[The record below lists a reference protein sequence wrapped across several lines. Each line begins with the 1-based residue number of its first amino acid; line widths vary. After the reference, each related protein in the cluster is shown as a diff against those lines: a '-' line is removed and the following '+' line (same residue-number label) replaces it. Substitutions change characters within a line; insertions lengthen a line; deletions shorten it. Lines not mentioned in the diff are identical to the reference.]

1 MKMDKLLYGAAYYD
15 EYLPADRI
23 ETDMEMI
30 KRAGM
35 NVIRIAESTWST
47 WEPQDGV
54 FDFTHLHRMLS
65 CSKKH
70 DIQVIVGTP
79 TYAVPTW
86 LARKYPD
93 IITETHDGPGRY
105 GHRQNMDIA
114 HPMYLKH
121 AERIIRRLMEEVQ
134 PYDHVIGFQLDNETK
149 SYDTCSAYAQK
160 KFVDYVRTLFHDDLT
175 LLNQAWGLDYWS
187 NRINSWEDFPDVRG
201 TINASLGAEYH
212 KFQRKLVSAFLAWQG
227 GIVQEYA
234 RPEQFITQNFDY
246 DWRGYSFG
254 LQPEVDQWDAAKP
267 LTVAG
272 CDIYHPSA
280 QDLTGKE
287 IAFGG
292 AIARSLKK
300 DNYLVLE
307 TEAQGNHG
315 WLSYPGQLRLQAFSH
330 LANGANCVEYWHW
343 HSIHNA
349 IESYWKG
356 VLSHNLKENAT
367 YRETCRIGAEF
378 VKYGTHLVNLK
389 KHCPVAILLDNVSPD
404 ALHWFSIKDGP
415 AYNDVFRWIFD
426 ALYEM
431 NIECDI
437 LEAETDID
445 LFSQYQVLITPALYS
460 VSDALANALKNYV
473 QAGGVLL
480 STFKTAVADRM
491 LKIYHDDLPHG
502 LTEVFGM
509 TYDQFTDAVRVGLRA
524 NIVKSAPSEK
534 ISSKP
539 GTEAQTESAAI
550 DMTELVNSCSTLG
563 HETQKASPA
572 SGVTESVSPH
582 SASKQRYCVHNWM
595 ELLLPDTAETLAC
608 YDHPHWGGCAAITG
622 NRFGQGYAAYL
633 GCYTDGDV
641 LKRLLCFLC
650 EKADIAREEA
660 VWPMIVKRGTNDL
673 QKEVVYYF
681 NYSEE
686 PQETIYHGA
695 DARVLLSGHD
705 PQSLH
710 ADIASPGESITAL
723 TETQTAPVIKEG
735 SRISLQRWDFLILE
749 EL

>member
-1 MKMDKLLYGAAYYD
+1 MKTDKLLYGVAYYD
-15 EYLPADRI
+15 EYLPVDRI

-30 KRAGM
+30 KKAGM

-70 DIQVIVGTP
+70 GIQVIVGTP

-114 HPMYLKH
+114 HPKYLKY
-121 AERIIRRLMEEVQ
+121 AQRIIRRLMEEVQ
-134 PYDHVIGFQLDNETK
+134 AYDHVIGFQLDNETK

-160 KFVDYVRTLFHDDLT
+160 KFVDYVRTLFHDDLS

-201 TINASLGAEYH
+201 TINASLGEEFR
-212 KFQRKLVSAFLAWQG
+212 KFQRKLVTDFLAMQAE
-227 GIVQEYA
+227 IVASYA
-234 RPEQFITQNFDY
+234 RPDQFITQNFDY

-254 LQPEVDQWDAAKP
+254 MQPEVDQWDAAKP

-367 YRETCRIGAEF
+367 YRETCRIGADF
-378 VKYGTHLVNLK
+378 ATYGTHLVNLK
-389 KHCPVAILLDNVSPD
+389 KHCSVAILLDNVSLD
-404 ALHWFSIKDGP
+404 ALRWFPIPDGP

-431 NIECDI
+431 NVECDI
-437 LEAETDID
+437 LSAENDID
-445 LFSQYQVLITPALYS
+445 LFSQYKLLITPALYS
-460 VSDALANALKNYV
+460 VSDGLTDALKDYV

-502 LTEVFGM
+502 LTDVFGM
-509 TYDQFTDAVRVGLRA
+509 TYDQFTDAVRVGLKGGS
-524 NIVKSAPSEK
+524 N
-534 ISSKP
+534 
-539 GTEAQTESAAI
+539 
-550 DMTELVNSCSTLG
+550 D
-563 HETQKASPA
+563 
-572 SGVTESVSPH
+572 
-582 SASKQRYCVHNWM
+582 CVHNWM
-595 ELLLPDTAETLAC
+595 ELLIPDTAETLAF
-608 YDHPHWGGCAAITG
+608 YDHPHWGDCAALTG
-622 NRFGQGYAAYL
+622 NRFDQGYASYL

-641 LKRLLCFLC
+641 LKKLLGFLC
-650 EKADIAREEA
+650 EKAGVAREEA
-660 VWPMIVKRGTNDL
+660 VWPLIVKRGTNGL
-673 QKEVVYYF
+673 QKEITYYF

-686 PQETIYHGA
+686 PQETTYHGP
-695 DARVLLSGHD
+695 DARVLLSGH
-705 PQSLH
+705 
-710 ADIASPGESITAL
+710 ESQESKDGDSSEA
-723 TETQTAPVIKEG
+723 ENHSVIKEG
-735 SRISLQRWDFLILE
+735 DRLSLSCWDFLILE

>member
-1 MKMDKLLYGAAYYD
+1 MKTDKLLFGAAYYD
-15 EYLPADRI
+15 EYLPEDRI

-70 DIQVIVGTP
+70 GIQVIVGTP
-79 TYAVPTW
+79 TYAIPTW

-105 GHRQNMDIA
+105 GHRQNMDIT

-149 SYDTCSAYAQK
+149 PYDTCSACAQE
-160 KFVDYVRTLFHDDLT
+160 KFVAYIRELFHDDLN
-175 LLNQAWGLDYWS
+175 LLNEAWGLDYWS
-187 NRINSWEDFPDVRG
+187 NRINAWEDFPDVRG
-201 TINASLGAEYH
+201 TINGSLGEEYR
-212 KFQRKLVSAFLAWQG
+212 KFQRKLVTEFLAWQSA
-227 GIVQEYA
+227 IVQEYT
-234 RPEQFITQNFDY
+234 RPEQFITHNFDF
-246 DWRGYSFG
+246 DWHGHSFG
-254 LQPEVDQWDAAKP
+254 LQTEVDHWDTARS
-267 LTVAG
+267 LTIAG

-300 DNYLVLE
+300 DNYLILE
-307 TEAQGNHG
+307 TEAQGIHG

-330 LANGANCVEYWHW
+330 LANGAVCVEYWHW

-367 YRETCRIGAEF
+367 YREACRIGADFE
-378 VKYGTHLVNLK
+378 KYSTHLVNLK
-389 KHCPVAILLDNVSPD
+389 KHCSVGILLDNVSLD
-404 ALHWFSIKDGP
+404 ALRWFPIPGGL
-415 AYNDVFRWIFD
+415 AYNDIFRWIFD

-431 NIECDI
+431 NVECDI
-437 LEAETDID
+437 LSSENDID
-445 LFSQYQVLITPALYS
+445 LLGQYKLLITPALYS
-460 VSDALANALKNYV
+460 VSDRLTEALRDYV

-491 LKIYHDDLPHG
+491 LKIYHDDQPHS

-509 TYDQFTDAVRVGLRA
+509 TYDQFTDGVGVGLKMRPNA
-524 NIVKSAPSEK
+524 DTKAEQK
-534 ISSKP
+534 
-539 GTEAQTESAAI
+539 TDAAV
-550 DMTELVNSCSTLG
+550 MTNSVNQGNS
-563 HETQKASPA
+563 H
-572 SGVTESVSPH
+572 
-582 SASKQRYCVHNWM
+582 CVHDWM
-595 ELLLPDTAETLAC
+595 ELLIPDTAETLAQ
-608 YDHPHWGGCAAITG
+608 YDHPHWGDYAAITG
-622 NRFGQGYAAYL
+622 NQFGQGYAAYV
-633 GCYTDGDV
+633 GCYTDADV
-641 LKRLLCFLC
+641 LKKLLDLLC
-650 EKADIAREEA
+650 EKSGIVREEA
-660 VWPMIVKRGTNDL
+660 VYPLIVKRGTNGL
-673 QKEVVYYF
+673 QKEITYYF

-686 PQETIYHGA
+686 KQTAVYHGP
-695 DARVLLSGHD
+695 DARILLSGCKSQPVSSEAAPH
-705 PQSLH
+705 
-710 ADIASPGESITAL
+710 EVNTA
-723 TETQTAPVIKEG
+723 AVIKDG
-735 SRISLQRWDFLILE
+735 NRLTLSCWDFLILE

>member
-1 MKMDKLLYGAAYYD
+1 MNTDKLLYGAAYYD
-15 EYLPADRI
+15 EYLPVDRI
-23 ETDMEMI
+23 ETDMEMM

-54 FDFTHLHRMLS
+54 FDFTHLHRMLT

-70 DIQVIVGTP
+70 GIQVIVGTP

-114 HPMYLKH
+114 HPKYLKY
-121 AERIIRRLMEEVQ
+121 AQRIIRRLMEEVQ

-160 KFVDYVRTLFHDDLT
+160 KFVDYVRTLFHDDLS

-187 NRINSWEDFPDVRG
+187 NRINTWEDFPDVRG
-201 TINASLGAEYH
+201 TINASLGEEYR
-212 KFQRKLVSAFLAWQG
+212 KFQRKLVTDFLAMQAE
-227 GIVQEYA
+227 IVASYA
-234 RPEQFITQNFDY
+234 RPDQFITQNFDY

-254 LQPEVDQWDAAKP
+254 LQPEVDQWEAAKS

-330 LANGANCVEYWHW
+330 LANGAGCVEYWHW

-367 YRETCRIGAEF
+367 YRETCRIGADF
-378 VKYGTHLVNLK
+378 ATYGTHLVNLK
-389 KHCPVAILLDNVSPD
+389 KHCSVAILLDNVSLD
-404 ALHWFSIKDGP
+404 ALQWFPIPDGP

-431 NIECDI
+431 NVECDI
-437 LEAETDID
+437 LSAERDID
-445 LFSQYQVLITPALYS
+445 LFSQYKLLITPALYS
-460 VSDALANALKNYV
+460 VSDRLTDALKAYV

-502 LTEVFGM
+502 LTDVFGM
-509 TYDQFTDAVRVGLRA
+509 TYDQFTDAVRVGL
-524 NIVKSAPSEK
+524 K
-534 ISSKP
+534 
-539 GTEAQTESAAI
+539 GESN
-550 DMTELVNSCSTLG
+550 D
-563 HETQKASPA
+563 
-572 SGVTESVSPH
+572 
-582 SASKQRYCVHNWM
+582 CVHNWM
-595 ELLLPDTAETLAC
+595 ELLLPDTAETLAF
-608 YDHPHWGGCAAITG
+608 YDHPHWGDCAALTG
-622 NRFGQGYAAYL
+622 NCFGQGYASYL

-641 LKRLLCFLC
+641 LKKLLGYLC
-650 EKADIAREEA
+650 EKAGIAREKA
-660 VWPMIVKRGTNDL
+660 VWPLIVKRGTNGL
-673 QKEVVYYF
+673 QKEITYYF

-686 PQETIYHGA
+686 PQETVYHGP
-695 DARVLLSGHD
+695 DARVLLSGHE
-705 PQSLH
+705 
-710 ADIASPGESITAL
+710 SPESKDGDSRQD
-723 TETQTAPVIKEG
+723 ENHPVVKEG
-735 SRISLQRWDFLILE
+735 DRLSLSCWDFLILE

>member
-1 MKMDKLLYGAAYYD
+1 MKTDKLLYGAAYYD
-15 EYLPADRI
+15 EYLPVDRM
-23 ETDMEMI
+23 ETDMEMM
-30 KRAGM
+30 KKAGM

-47 WEPQDGV
+47 WEPQEGV
-54 FDFTHLHRMLS
+54 FNFSHLHRMLS

-70 DIQVIVGTP
+70 GIQVIVGTP

-121 AERIIRRLMEEVQ
+121 VQKIISRLMAEVQ

-160 KFVDYVRTLFHDDLT
+160 KFVAYVRKLFNDDLS
-175 LLNQAWGLDYWS
+175 LLNEAWGLDYWS
-187 NRINSWEDFPDVRG
+187 NRINAWEDFPDVRG
-201 TINASLGAEYH
+201 TINASLGEEYR
-212 KFQRKLVSAFLAWQG
+212 KFQRKLVTDFLALQAE
-227 GIVQEYA
+227 IVASYA
-234 RPEQFITQNFDY
+234 RADQFITQNFDY

-254 LQPEVDQWDAAKP
+254 MQPEVDQWEAAKP

-367 YRETCRIGAEF
+367 YRETCRIGADFAE
-378 VKYGTHLVNLK
+378 YSTHLVNLK
-389 KHCPVAILLDNVSPD
+389 KQCPVAILLDNISLD
-404 ALHWFSIKDGP
+404 ALQWFPIKDGP
-415 AYNDVFRWIFD
+415 AYNDVFRQVFD

-437 LEAETDID
+437 LSAEDDID
-445 LFSQYQVLITPALYS
+445 LFSQYKLLITPALYS
-460 VSDALANALKNYV
+460 ASDRLTGALKGYV
-473 QAGGVLL
+473 QAGGILL

-509 TYDQFTDAVRVGLRA
+509 TYDQFTDAVRVGLR
-524 NIVKSAPSEK
+524 
-534 ISSKP
+534 
-539 GTEAQTESAAI
+539 T
-550 DMTELVNSCSTLG
+550 
-563 HETQKASPA
+563 A
-572 SGVTESVSPH
+572 SGQMPQE
-582 SASKQRYCVHNWM
+582 QRYCVHNWM
-595 ELLLPDTAETLAC
+595 ELLLPDTAETLAF
-608 YDHPHWGGCAAITG
+608 YDHPHWGDCAAITG

-633 GCYTDGDV
+633 GCYTDADV
-641 LKRLLCFLC
+641 LKKLLGFLC
-650 EKADIAREEA
+650 EKSGIAREEA
-660 VWPMIVKRGTNDL
+660 VYPLIVKRGTNDL
-673 QKEVVYYF
+673 QKEITYYF

-686 PQETIYHGA
+686 PQETVYHGK
-695 DARVLLSGHD
+695 DARVLLSGHEVPD
-705 PQSLH
+705 GVDKTSRS
-710 ADIASPGESITAL
+710 DGIANPKDKPTAIVKDGDRL
-723 TETQTAPVIKEG
+723 TL
-735 SRISLQRWDFLILE
+735 SCWDFLILE
-749 EL
+749 EV